1 MSIVPLK
8 PNSWSLDKALE
19 LFFANKFEDGQLI
32 SHAWLEWALDL
43 PKPKTAQ
50 EMVNCQFV
58 ILDRVEQ
65 FKSAL
70 LQQHQIFVV
79 SVRGQGYR
87 IVPPSD
93 QAFIA
98 IDNAMRGVR
107 REFSKCEDV
116 MKNTRFAELN
126 AEQSRRHTDAQVK
139 VSALSGMVGKGK
151 RDVFGLFE
159 KK

>member
-8 PNSWSLDKALE
+8 PNTWSLDKALE
-19 LFFANKFEDGQLI
+19 QFFADNFADGQLI
-32 SHAWLEWALDL
+32 SHAWLEWALNL
-43 PKPKTAQ
+43 PKPKTAK

-65 FKSAL
+65 FKEAL
-70 LQQHQIFVV
+70 LTKHQIYIV

-98 IDNAMRGVR
+98 VDTAMRGVR
-107 REFSKCEDV
+107 REFSKCQEV
-116 MKNTRFAELN
+116 MKNTRFAELD
-126 AEQSRRHTDAQVK
+126 ADQAKRHTDAQVK
-139 VSALSGMVGKGK
+139 VSALTGMVGKAK
-151 RDVFGLFE
+151 REVFSLF
-159 KK
+159 KA

>member
-8 PNSWSLDKALE
+8 PNSWSLEKALE
-19 LFFANKFEDGQLI
+19 LFDSTKFEDGHLI

-50 EMVNCQFV
+50 EVVNCQFV

-65 FKSAL
+65 FKDAL
-70 LQQHQIFVV
+70 LKQRQIYVV

-98 IDNAMRGVR
+98 VDNAMRGVR
-107 REFSKCEDV
+107 REFGKCEVV
-116 MKNTRFAELN
+116 MQNTRFAELN
-126 AEQSRRHTDAQVK
+126 AEQAKRHTDAQVK

-151 RDVFGLFE
+151 REVFGLF
-159 KK
+159 KQ

>member
-1 MSIVPLK
+1 MSVVPLK
-8 PNSWSLDKALE
+8 PNTWSLDKALE
-19 LFFANKFEDGQLI
+19 LFFADKFADGQLI
-32 SHAWLEWALDL
+32 SHAWLEWALNL

-65 FKSAL
+65 FKEAL
-70 LQQHQIFVV
+70 LTKHQIYIV

-98 IDNAMRGVR
+98 VDNAMRGVR
-107 REFSKCEDV
+107 REFNKCQEV
-116 MKNTRFAELN
+116 MKNTRFAELDTDQ
-126 AEQSRRHTDAQVK
+126 AKRHTDVQVK
-139 VSALSGMVGKGK
+139 VSALTGMVGKAK
-151 RDVFGLFE
+151 REVFSLF
-159 KK
+159 KA

>member
-8 PNSWSLDKALE
+8 PNTWSLDKALE
-19 LFFANKFEDGQLI
+19 QFFADKFADGQLI
-32 SHAWLEWALDL
+32 SHAWLEWALNL
-43 PKPKTAQ
+43 PKPKTAK

-65 FKSAL
+65 FKEAL
-70 LQQHQIFVV
+70 LTKHKIYVV

-98 IDNAMRGVR
+98 VDNAMRGVR
-107 REFSKCEDV
+107 REFNKCQEV
-116 MKNTRFAELN
+116 MKNTRFAELDTDQ
-126 AEQSRRHTDAQVK
+126 AKRHTDAQVK
-139 VSALSGMVGKGK
+139 VSALTGMVGKAR
-151 RDVFGLFE
+151 RDVFSLF
-159 KK
+159 KA

>member
-1 MSIVPLK
+1 MNIVPLK
-8 PNSWSLDKALE
+8 PNTWSLDKALE
-19 LFFANKFEDGQLI
+19 LFFADKFADGQLI
-32 SHAWLEWALDL
+32 SHAWLEWALNL

-65 FKSAL
+65 FKEAL
-70 LQQHQIFVV
+70 LTKHQIYVV

-98 IDNAMRGVR
+98 VDNAMRGVR
-107 REFSKCEDV
+107 RELNKCQEV
-116 MKNTRFAELN
+116 MKNTRFSELDTD
-126 AEQSRRHTDAQVK
+126 QSKRHTDAQVK
-139 VSALSGMVGKGK
+139 VSALTGMVGKAK
-151 RDVFGLFE
+151 REVFGLF
-159 KK
+159 KA

>member
-8 PNSWSLDKALE
+8 PNTWSLDKALE
-19 LFFANKFEDGQLI
+19 LFFADNFADGQLI
-32 SHAWLEWALDL
+32 SHAWLEWALNL

-70 LQQHQIFVV
+70 LTQHQIFVV

-98 IDNAMRGVR
+98 VDTAMRGVR
-107 REFSKCEDV
+107 REFSKCQEV
-116 MKNTRFAELN
+116 MKNTRFAELD
-126 AEQSRRHTDAQVK
+126 ADQAKRHTDAQVK
-139 VSALSGMVGKGK
+139 VSALTGMVGKAK
-151 RDVFGLFE
+151 REVFSLF
-159 KK
+159 KA

>member
-8 PNSWSLDKALE
+8 PNTWSLDKALE
-19 LFFANKFEDGQLI
+19 LFFADNFADGQLI
-32 SHAWLEWALDL
+32 SHVWLEWALNL

-50 EMVNCQFV
+50 EMVNSQFV

-70 LQQHQIFVV
+70 LTQHQIFVV

-98 IDNAMRGVR
+98 VDTAMRGVR
-107 REFSKCEDV
+107 REFSKCQEV
-116 MKNTRFAELN
+116 MKNTRFAELD
-126 AEQSRRHTDAQVK
+126 ADQAKRHTDAQVK
-139 VSALSGMVGKGK
+139 VSALTGMVGKAK
-151 RDVFGLFE
+151 REVFSLF
-159 KK
+159 KA

>member
-8 PNSWSLDKALE
+8 PNSWSLDRAIEQFKADK
-19 LFFANKFEDGQLI
+19 FADGQLI
-32 SHAWLEWALDL
+32 SHEWLTWALNL

-65 FKSAL
+65 FKEAL
-70 LQQHQIFVV
+70 LTEHKIYIV
-79 SVRGQGYR
+79 SVRGKGYR

-98 IDNAMRGVR
+98 IDTAMRGVR
-107 REFSKCEDV
+107 REFSKCEEV
-116 MKNTRFAELN
+116 MKHTRIGELDTDQ
-126 AEQSRRHTDAQVK
+126 AKRHTDAQIK
-139 VSALSGMVGKGK
+139 VSALSGMIGKGK
-151 RDVFGLFE
+151 REVFSLF
-159 KK
+159 KA

>member
-8 PNSWSLDKALE
+8 PNTWSLDKALE
-19 LFFANKFEDGQLI
+19 LFFADKFTDGQLI
-32 SHAWLEWALDL
+32 SHAWLEWALNL

-65 FKSAL
+65 FKEAL
-70 LQQHQIFVV
+70 LTKHQIYIV
-79 SVRGQGYR
+79 SVRGHGYR

-98 IDNAMRGVR
+98 VDNAMRGVR
-107 REFSKCEDV
+107 REFNKCQEV
-116 MKNTRFAELN
+116 MKNTRFAELD
-126 AEQSRRHTDAQVK
+126 ADQARRHTDAQVK
-139 VSALSGMVGKGK
+139 VSALTGMVGKAK
-151 RDVFGLFE
+151 RDVFGLF
-159 KK
+159 KA

>member
-8 PNSWSLDKALE
+8 PNTWSLDKALE
-19 LFFANKFEDGQLI
+19 LFFADKFADGQLI
-32 SHAWLEWALDL
+32 SHAWLEWALSL

-65 FKSAL
+65 FKEAL
-70 LQQHQIFVV
+70 LTKHQIYVV

-98 IDNAMRGVR
+98 VDNAMRGVR
-107 REFSKCEDV
+107 REFNKCQEV
-116 MKNTRFAELN
+116 MKNTRFAELDTDQ
-126 AEQSRRHTDAQVK
+126 AKRHTDAQVK
-139 VSALSGMVGKGK
+139 VSALTGMVGKAK
-151 RDVFGLFE
+151 REVFGLF
-159 KK
+159 KV